1 MSDFMDWRLAHLT
14 RRRYLKELKMFFD
27 SLGLHGSL
35 DKQSREF
42 LTRAKNDEGKE
53 WAQNGLKYFIRD
65 KKQRAENGE
74 LAESTVRNFLKPVK
88 LFCSIHDVEL
98 SWKKITMMLPAGQ
111 MVANG
116 RAPTREEIRKV
127 IEYPDRRIKPL
138 VLVTCASGIRIGAWE
153 YLKWKHIE
161 PIRRDDRIVAAKIT
175 VYAGENEQYFSFI
188 TPEAFQA
195 LKEWMDFRKKSGEDV
210 NGESWLMITLW
221 DTNAPAS
228 EPIKIETKD

>member
-74 LAESTVRNFLKPVK
+74 LAESTIRNFLKPVK

-111 MVANG
+111 MVAND

>member
-1 MSDFMDWRLAHLT
+1 M
-14 RRRYLKELKMFFD
+14 
-27 SLGLHGSL
+27 SL

-42 LTRAKNDEGKE
+42 LTRAKNDGGKE

-111 MVANG
+111 MVAND